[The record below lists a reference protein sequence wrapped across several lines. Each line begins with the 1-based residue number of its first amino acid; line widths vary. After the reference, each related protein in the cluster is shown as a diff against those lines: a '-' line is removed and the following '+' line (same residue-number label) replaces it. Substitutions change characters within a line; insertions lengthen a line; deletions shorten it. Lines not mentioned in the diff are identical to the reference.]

1 VRNIIKLLASGEILE
16 CAVFPLAVFAGKL
29 FCEKAYLLRSA
40 AALVLGPG
48 VGEYAASTS
57 AREFV
62 HRCPCPARTLP
73 VVDGMGV
80 AFAERFLADALDE

>member
-1 VRNIIKLLASGEILE
+1 MRNIIKLLASGEILE

-48 VGEYAASTS
+48 VGEDAASTS
-57 AREFV
+57 AGESVDRS
-62 HRCPCPARTLP
+62 PCLARALP
-73 VVDGMGV
+73 VVD
-80 AFAERFLADALDE
+80 